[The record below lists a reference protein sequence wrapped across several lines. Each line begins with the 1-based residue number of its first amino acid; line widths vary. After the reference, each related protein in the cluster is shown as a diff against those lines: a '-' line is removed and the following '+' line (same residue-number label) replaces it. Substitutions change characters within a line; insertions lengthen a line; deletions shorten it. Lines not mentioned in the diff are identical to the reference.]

1 MQDGIDSAHSHSAQT
16 YERDTRGSLLLH
28 YAARN
33 SSLEFQRVHDMI
45 KKLVEAN
52 PEALRTR
59 DAATGLVPAL
69 EAASRSSQ
77 FDQYHLS
84 VTYELLLAAP
94 EIVLEARIRFRPLA

>member
-1 MQDGIDSAHSHSAQT
+1 
-16 YERDTRGSLLLH
+16 
-28 YAARN
+28 
-33 SSLEFQRVHDMI
+33 MI
-45 KKLVEAN
+45 QKLVEAN

-94 EIVLEARIRFRPLA
+94 EIVLEARRAPTGIMARQDHHESQ